1 MPSTSKLQNTPI
13 ILIEIFLTMFGLYFR
28 IWANCIYRLKSQP
41 ANKKTWKAGS
51 MILMTLAMSMN
62 MLLLLTVFQRYVLH
76 KYYYKFDVPEMSTYA
91 NNVLLFII
99 LYVFPCF
106 MLNYFLIFRNDRY
119 KSLLKIHQNETDN
132 LFITYFVI
140 SMALPVILLWTGII
154 ISKVG

>member
-1 MPSTSKLQNTPI
+1 
-13 ILIEIFLTMFGLYFR
+13 
-28 IWANCIYRLKSQP
+28 
-41 ANKKTWKAGS
+41 

-62 MLLLLTVFQRYVLH
+62 MLLLLTILQRYVLH
-76 KYYYKFDVPEMSTYA
+76 MYFYKFDVPEMSTYV
-91 NNVLLFII
+91 NNVLLFIT

-106 MLNYFLIFRNDRY
+106 MVNYFLIFRNDRY
-119 KSLLKIHQNETDN
+119 KLLLKIHHSETDN